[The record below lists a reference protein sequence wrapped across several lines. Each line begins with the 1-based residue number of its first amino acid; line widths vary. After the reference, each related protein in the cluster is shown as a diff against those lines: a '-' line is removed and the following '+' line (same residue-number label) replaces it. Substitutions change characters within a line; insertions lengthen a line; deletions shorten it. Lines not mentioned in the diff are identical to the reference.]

1 MADDLTQR
9 GSTASRSF
17 IQRYFAPENRLAE
30 VICALVMVL
39 TFTATTGGTFEGTTP
54 HAMLMA
60 VVGCN
65 IAWGI
70 VDGVTYVLGNLMN
83 RGERARLLTVLKH
96 APDDPETTARVWNRL
111 DSVLRPMLTEAQVA
125 QVHQWVIEGA
135 AGVTIEPVRLKRE
148 DVYTALACFVIV
160 VGATLPIVAP
170 FLLIRNDVVALRV
183 SNGLAL
189 AMLFGVGWRWAGL
202 VNSSRWKTGLGL
214 LALGVVLVGLTI
226 VLGG

>member
-9 GSTASRSF
+9 GATASLSF

-39 TFTATTGGTFEGTTP
+39 TFTAATGGTFEGTTP
-54 HAMLMA
+54 HAMLIA
-60 VVGCN
+60 VIGCN
-65 IAWGI
+65 VAWGI

-83 RGERARLLTVLKH
+83 RGERARLLRVLKH
-96 APDDPETTARVWNRL
+96 TPDDPAAAGRVWNRL
-111 DSVLRPMLTEAQVA
+111 DSVLRPMLTEEQVA

-135 AGVTIEPVRLKRE
+135 AGVEIEPVRLKRE
-148 DVYTALACFVIV
+148 DVYTAVACFVIV
-160 VGATLPIVAP
+160 VGATLPIAVP
-170 FLLIRNDVVALRV
+170 FLLIRNDVIALRV

-189 AMLFGVGWRWAGL
+189 AMLFGVGWRWAGM
-202 VNSSRWKTGLGL
+202 VNSNRWKTGLGL
-214 LALGVVLVGLTI
+214 LALGVVLVALTI